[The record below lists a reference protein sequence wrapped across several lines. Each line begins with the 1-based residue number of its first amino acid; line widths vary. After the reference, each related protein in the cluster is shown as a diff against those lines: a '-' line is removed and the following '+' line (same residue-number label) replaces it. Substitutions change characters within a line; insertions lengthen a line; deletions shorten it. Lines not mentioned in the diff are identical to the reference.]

1 VTFRLSVVE
10 SPRTPQNVAA
20 EVAEDLQQV
29 VLQEIPAGPS
39 VSYAVASFEERK
51 EPDLIFRFEAAA
63 GRSWDVL
70 KTVVLRYMPDLRAAG
85 FGRVGQTVAN
95 TFYFLVE
102 LAEWRKVRT
111 NVDPSK
117 WIQLELV
124 KGNPLRFRE
133 AD

>member
-1 VTFRLSVVE
+1 
-10 SPRTPQNVAA
+10 
-20 EVAEDLQQV
+20 
-29 VLQEIPAGPS
+29 
-39 VSYAVASFEERK
+39 
-51 EPDLIFRFEAAA
+51 
-63 GRSWDVL
+63 VL

-85 FGRVGQTVAN
+85 FGRVGQIVHR
-95 TFYFLVE
+95 FCFLVE